1 VSCIKNKIIKECN
14 KSKNI
19 QGKRKKCKENQNKTT
34 KTPNLEARQWSRF
47 FLNPLTPEN
56 ARWKAV
62 S

>member
-1 VSCIKNKIIKECN
+1 MSCIKNKIIKECN

-19 QGKRKKCKENQNKTT
+19 QGKRKNVKKIKTRQQ
-34 KTPNLEARQWSRF
+34 KNPNLEARQWSRF